1 MKRITLTVIGT
12 TLLVAMV
19 LIYCYHR
26 ATGEINY
33 DTIPSPHKAI
43 YIANAE
49 HSGVV
54 EAVLTNYTPNNY
66 LIFVQGKDTVYPLR
80 VDSALWTIVNIHDT
94 IVSYSIPM

>member
-1 MKRITLTVIGT
+1 MKKTILTVIGII
-12 TLLVAMV
+12 LLVVMV
-19 LIYCYHR
+19 LTYCYYR

-33 DTIPSPHKAI
+33 DTVPPSKAI
-43 YIANAE
+43 LIFNAE